1 MKTSLRL
8 NILLSIVAQI
18 ISLSA
23 SFLLGLIVPK
33 YVEISQYAYWQTF
46 ILYTGYIG
54 ILHFGLLDGIVL
66 RYSQYDY
73 KELDKPMIRSQFAW
87 LALFTTVSAIICCAS
102 SMFISDTSSRIVC
115 ILVGVNIIVT
125 NIFYYSTYLHQI
137 TNEIPKYISIIIV
150 ERITHVI
157 LTMLL
162 LCLGIQEF
170 YWFCIVQI
178 LGSCFG
184 IFLAIKKSKDLFW
197 GPLQNVTISIRELRL
212 NISSGI
218 KLLTANWSAMFLVGG
233 AKTFIQWHWNLKT
246 FGYISFSFSLT
257 TLFLSFVTAAS
268 VVFFPA
274 LKRISSDRLNRIYP
288 KLRIQMTVLLLIMLV
303 MYYPAAYI
311 LPLWLPKY
319 TYSLKYFGMILPIVV
334 FTSRLSLLINNY
346 LKVFRQEGAMF
357 KINVSTLIVA
367 LAGYIP
373 CTYIFNSLD
382 MVIYWAVFVIIL
394 RSILSEI
401 RLTELI
407 DNSFKKEI
415 FFELLVCI
423 VFIYSLSINNMLVGV
438 FVYIISVVLYIIYI
452 LASPLRRN
460 VLLNFKNLR

>member
-1 MKTSLRL
+1 MKSSIRS

-33 YVEISQYAYWQTF
+33 YVEIDQYAYWQTF
-46 ILYTGYIG
+46 ILYTGYVG

-73 KELDKPMIRSQFAW
+73 DELNKPMIRAQLGW
-87 LALFTTVSAIICCAS
+87 LTLFTTVSALICYAS
-102 SMFISDTSSRIVC
+102 SLFISDTSSRIVC
-115 ILVGVNIIVT
+115 ILVGINIIVI
-125 NIFYYSTYLHQI
+125 NFFYYSTYVHQI
-137 TNEIPKYISIIIV
+137 TNEIPKYVSIVIV
-150 ERITHVI
+150 ERLTHVL
-157 LTMLL
+157 LTVLL
-162 LCLGIQEF
+162 LLFGAQEF

-184 IFLAIKKSKDLFW
+184 IFLAMKKSKEVFF
-197 GPLQNVTISIRELRL
+197 GTLQDIASSIKELKL
-212 NISSGI
+212 NISAGI
-218 KLLTANWSAMFLVGG
+218 QLLAANWSAMFLVGG
-233 AKTFIQWHWNLKT
+233 AKTFIQWHWDLKT

-257 TLFLSFVTAAS
+257 SLFLSFITAVS

-274 LKRISSDRLNRIYP
+274 LKRSSAEKLNTLYPQLRL
-288 KLRIQMTVLLLIMLV
+288 QMTALLLVLLA
-303 MYYPAAYI
+303 MYYPIEYL

-319 TYSLKYFGMILPIVV
+319 TYSLKYFGIILPIVI

-357 KINVSTLIVA
+357 KINVSTLVMAII
-367 LAGYIP
+367 GYIP
-373 CTYIFNSLD
+373 CTYLFDNLE

-401 RLTELI
+401 HLTKLI
-407 DNSFKKEI
+407 NTSFKKETI
-415 FFELLVCI
+415 FELFVCLVFMASLYVHNKVI
-423 VFIYSLSINNMLVGV
+423 GVSIYL
-438 FVYIISVVLYIIYI
+438 ISVGIYFMYIFS
-452 LASPLRRN
+452 SPKRCHM
-460 VLLNFKNLR
+460 LLKIKGL